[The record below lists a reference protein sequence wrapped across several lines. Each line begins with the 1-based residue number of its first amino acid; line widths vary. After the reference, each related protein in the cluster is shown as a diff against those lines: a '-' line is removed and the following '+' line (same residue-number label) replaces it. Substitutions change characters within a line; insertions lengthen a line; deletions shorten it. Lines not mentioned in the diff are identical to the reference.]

1 MDKTSLKLSQK
12 ITVQGFDITE
22 NDFEELFSKGLF
34 SLIAVRLQKSDQPLV
49 LHDHFGSI
57 GFVLLL

>member
-1 MDKTSLKLSQK
+1 M
-12 ITVQGFDITE
+12 VQGFDITE

-49 LHDHFGSI
+49 LHDLSGNI

>member
-1 MDKTSLKLSQK
+1 M
-12 ITVQGFDITE
+12 VQGFDITE

-34 SLIAVRLQKSDQPLV
+34 SLIAARLQKSDQPLV
-49 LHDHFGSI
+49 LHDHSGNI